1 MLRAGLPVL
10 NTLEMLIGQTAS
22 KGMKT
27 IIETIKKDLEAG
39 NALSKCFEK
48 HPKVFDTVVV
58 NLIKAG
64 EASGKLD
71 ILLQN
76 NAYITQS
83 FIDDVEKFLCKNENN
98 LVCNNN
104 NTEDQN
110 NFDFNENA
118 LNLINVL
125 KKHKELIATSNI
137 NLEETY
143 ILKAIISEPV

>member
-10 NTLEMLIGQTAS
+10 NTLEMLINQTSS

-27 IIETIKKDLEAG
+27 IVESIKKDLESG

-71 ILLQN
+71 TFLQKIVTNLEKKEKSNLKLKALFFILVYYLLLQL
-76 NAYITQS
+76 
-83 FIDDVEKFLCKNENN
+83 ELLFLC
-98 LVCNNN
+98 
-104 NTEDQN
+104 
-110 NFDFNENA
+110 
-118 LNLINVL
+118 
-125 KKHKELIATSNI
+125 
-137 NLEETY
+137 
-143 ILKAIISEPV
+143 